1 MRALITT
8 LAAALCGACGAVES
22 PIASWEDAGTVP
34 NPPGVT
40 ARDVGV
46 SIMLA
51 GRSVWVFGDTLFP
64 EPAADGFQWRS
75 GSWSSTAPG
84 LVLSFTHAL
93 GADGKSAQLLPHS
106 DAELA
111 FNQAH
116 RAEPRR
122 LTPWSQAV
130 VSDGQGA
137 VVFYV
142 NMRTGPGGAFD
153 FESLS
158 GSVARWD
165 DPARPA
171 VRVEPPLFAGDE
183 PDWGAAALLLGKD
196 IYVYGC
202 DQGRT
207 KPCKLARVPFAAAAD
222 RSAYTFFDG
231 TGWSAD
237 WHQAKVLFDGAPLFS
252 VHWVERWRRFFAFYM
267 RPGGCEMRVRSAPA
281 PEGPW
286 TDAADFGVG
295 LAPSSDFDYALLAH
309 PELTREGGA
318 VEVLSY
324 TRPSGPLQQETR
336 LVTARWSEAAVLRR
350 PD

>member
-1 MRALITT
+1 MRALVAA
-8 LAAALCGACGAVES
+8 LAAALCGACGAVDS
-22 PIASWEDAGTVP
+22 PVASLAEVGTVP
-34 NPPGVT
+34 NPPGVS
-40 ARDVGV
+40 ARDVGM
-46 SIMLA
+46 SAMLA

-75 GSWSSTAPG
+75 SSWSSTAPG
-84 LVLSFTHAL
+84 PVLEFTHAL
-93 GADGKSAQLLPHS
+93 GDDGKPLQLLPHS

-111 FNQAH
+111 FNRAH

-122 LTPWSQAV
+122 LTPWPQAV
-130 VSDGQGA
+130 VSDGLSA

-158 GSVARWD
+158 GSVARWG
-165 DPARPA
+165 DPDRSAE
-171 VRVEPPLFAGDE
+171 RVEPPLFAADE
-183 PDWGAAALLLGKD
+183 PDWGAAALLLGAD
-196 IYVYGC
+196 IFVYGC
-202 DQGRT
+202 EKGRS

-237 WHQAKVLFDGAPLFS
+237 WHQAKILFDGAPLFS
-252 VHWVERWRRFFAFYM
+252 VHWVERLRRFVAFYM
-267 RPGGCEMRVRSAPA
+267 RPGGSEMRVRSAPA

-286 TDAADFGVG
+286 TEAAEFGMG
-295 LAPSSDFDYALLAH
+295 LAPNSDFDYALVAH

-336 LVTARWSEAAVLRR
+336 LVTARWSDAAFWTD
-350 PD
+350 PE